1 MAVIYLFDNLKRLK
15 RPVSTVQEIMHSEG
29 KYEARAEI
37 SAREKPEYGDHFGFT
52 DVDGRFRLFLIRLM
66 DVSDDTGLRTLTGT
80 DAAVA
85 ELNASMC
92 EGISL
97 TQKTA
102 QQAAG
107 EALSGTGWEIG
118 RAETDGPVEAPDAYF
133 EPVWD
138 VLKTISNAAKVRITP
153 YFEFDGNSIS
163 ARKIDITS
171 KEPTWNGVIIT
182 RKKHA
187 KNIRITEEGIPYGRV
202 YGLGKVTG
210 TGDPPER
217 VTIADAVWSIAN
229 GDPADKPAGQTWVSI
244 PGAQTDAAYKFEDNR
259 QTDANQLLR
268 DAYEDLLDRQ
278 RPKASGTAV
287 IGDVEMAPGYEHR
300 KLRMWDRVAIRT
312 EEGQT
317 VQSTVINIDR
327 YYVHREKT
335 KITIGEETETEV
347 LRIER
352 QLAQLNRLSGLNSMR
367 IRAQDNKNE
376 LTERLLFEASEEIKL
391 RAYRTDVVKLEEDTL
406 VRFNDVSITLDALE
420 AEILLKAS
428 QTYVDNLGNE
438 VRNLSSEVSIQAG
451 QISSKV
457 SANEIASVINQTPQA
472 VLIDAGKIDLN
483 GYVTADQL
491 QATNASI
498 TNLMSGLTAATVLE
512 TNLLNA
518 QQANVTYL
526 SVNGLNVAD
535 VSMQL
540 REVSMG
546 SLFSHRMMVESA
558 TGALSLQHSH
568 AVSVNTDGLLQL
580 GEVSSSGGTFNIA
593 DTQFYKD
600 GVEAAYE
607 EGYAAGEAAGGGG
620 ESAGDAYNRGYEAGK
635 TAYQPTTVNVE
646 NTSVDKKHI
655 TINVSNSYQELIG
668 GYVLALDDFVDEI
681 YTEAYNKG
689 YTNGYT
695 DGSDDMFGGAYEE
708 GWNDAVNSVYVQGSI
723 SSIRNTAANT
733 FFAQG
738 SATAYIGGE
747 AIASSGTFTKTQTI
761 NVGQ

>member
-15 RPVSTVQEIMHSEG
+15 RPVSNVQEIVHSEG
-29 KYEARAEI
+29 KYEAKAEI
-37 SAREKPEYGDHFGFT
+37 SAREKPEYGEHFGFM
-52 DVDGRFRLFLIRLM
+52 DVDGRFRLFLVRLM
-66 DVSDDTGLRTLTGT
+66 DVNDDTGVRTLTGT

-85 ELNASMC
+85 ELNASIC

-102 QQAAG
+102 QQAAW
-107 EALSGTGWEIG
+107 EALNGTGWELG
-118 RAETDGPVEAPDAYF
+118 TLESDGPVEATDAYF
-133 EPVWD
+133 EPVWE

-153 YFEFDGNSIS
+153 YFEFDGQNIS

-171 KEPTWNGVIIT
+171 REPTWRGVIIT
-182 RKKHA
+182 RKKGA
-187 KNIRITEEGIPYGRV
+187 QNIRITEEGVPYSRV
-202 YGLGKVTG
+202 YALGKVIG

-217 VTIADAVWSIAN
+217 VTIADAVWSTAN
-229 GDPADKPAGQTWVSI
+229 GDPVDKPAGQKWVSL
-244 PGAQTDAAYKFEDNR
+244 PDAQTTDAYTYEDNR
-259 QTDANQLLR
+259 QTDANQLMR
-268 DAYEDLLDRQ
+268 YAYDDLLSR
-278 RPKASGTAV
+278 RKPKASGSAT
-287 IGDVEMAPGYEHR
+287 IGDVEFAPGYEHR
-300 KLRMWDRVAIRT
+300 KLRMWDRVVVRT
-312 EEGQT
+312 EAGET
-317 VQSTVINIDR
+317 VETTVINIDR
-327 YYVHREKT
+327 YYVHREHT
-335 KITIGEETETEV
+335 KITVGEETTTDV
-347 LRIER
+347 YRIER
-352 QLAQLNRLSGLNSMR
+352 QLAQLNRLSGLNSIR
-367 IRAQDNKNE
+367 LRAQGNKSE
-376 LTERLLFEASEEIKL
+376 ITDRLLFEASEEIKL
-391 RAYRTDVVKLEEDTL
+391 RAYRADVVKLEEDTL

-420 AEILLKAS
+420 AEILLKAN
-428 QTYVDNLGNE
+428 QTYVDNLGNT
-438 VRNLSSEVSIQAG
+438 VRDLSAEVSIQAG

-483 GYVTADQL
+483 GYVTVDQL

-498 TNLMSGLTAATVLE
+498 TNLMSGLTAATVLD
-512 TNLLNA
+512 TNLLLA
-518 QQANVTYL
+518 QQAEVNYL
-526 SVNGLNVAD
+526 SVSGLNIAD
-535 VSMQL
+535 YSMQL

-546 SLFSHRMMVESA
+546 SVFSHRMLVEST

-568 AVSVNTDGLLQL
+568 AVSVNSSGLLQL

-600 GVEAAYE
+600 GVEAAYD

-635 TAYQPTTVNVE
+635 TAYQPTKVSVE
-646 NTSVDKKHI
+646 NTNVDSKYI
-655 TINVSNSYQELIG
+655 TVNVSNSYQELIG
-668 GYVLALDDFVDEI
+668 GYVLVLEDFVDQIYKEAYDEGYRI
-681 YTEAYNKG
+681 GYTE
-689 YTNGYT
+689 
-695 DGSDDMFGGAYEE
+695 GSDDMMSGAYEE

-738 SATAYIGGE
+738 SATAYIGGT

>member
-1 MAVIYLFDNLKRLK
+1 M
-15 RPVSTVQEIMHSEG
+15 
-29 KYEARAEI
+29 
-37 SAREKPEYGDHFGFT
+37 
-52 DVDGRFRLFLIRLM
+52 
-66 DVSDDTGLRTLTGT
+66 
-80 DAAVA
+80 
-85 ELNASMC
+85 
-92 EGISL
+92 
-97 TQKTA
+97 
-102 QQAAG
+102 
-107 EALSGTGWEIG
+107 
-118 RAETDGPVEAPDAYF
+118 
-133 EPVWD
+133 
-138 VLKTISNAAKVRITP
+138 RITP

-217 VTIADAVWSIAN
+217 VTIADAVWSTAN

-335 KITIGEETETEV
+335 KITVGEETETEV

-367 IRAQDNKNE
+367 IRAQGNKNE
-376 LTERLLFEASEEIKL
+376 LTEKLLFEASEEIKL
-391 RAYRTDVVKLEEDTL
+391 RAYRTEVVELEEDTL
-406 VRFNDVSITLDALE
+406 VLFSDVYITLDALE

-483 GYVTADQL
+483 GYVTANQL

-512 TNLLNA
+512 TNLINA

-526 SVNGLNVAD
+526 SVNGLNIAD

-540 REVSMG
+540 RTVSMG
-546 SLFSHRMMVESA
+546 DVFSHRMMVESA

-568 AVSVNTDGLLQL
+568 AVSVNSSGLLQL

-620 ESAGDAYNRGYEAGK
+620 ESAGDAFNRGYEAGK

-655 TINVSNSYQELIG
+655 TVNVSNSYQELIG

-681 YTEAYNKG
+681 YEEAYNKG
-689 YTNGYT
+689 YSNGYT
-695 DGSDDMFGGAYEE
+695 DGSDDMMSGAYEE